1 MTGFVR
7 FVWRTW
13 WLFISGDALLLGLH
27 RTAIAGVAMVLL
39 ALTPATFGALLVLN
53 VRGAIASLPPEQL
66 LRGWPTYTWRAVG
79 FLIGGPA
86 AVFIVAGFAILRR

>member
-13 WLFISGDALLLGLH
+13 WLFIAGDALLVLH
-27 RTAIAGVAMVLL
+27 QTAVTGVAMILL
-39 ALTPATFGALLVLN
+39 ALIPATFGTLLLLN

-66 LRGWPTYTWRAVG
+66 QREWPTYTWRSVG
-79 FLIGGPA
+79 FLVGGPA
-86 AVFIVAGFAILRR
+86 AVFIIGGFSILLR